1 MNPVRQQTPARSPDR
16 RFNVSVP
23 RWWAPV
29 SIARA
34 VALFVLPFPL
44 LFAIVAAVIAA
55 DGTRLALATGAL
67 ACFWTA
73 GAATWRGLAAEAQY
87 LCGRRVSLPRVPAKL
102 VGALLTAIGSA
113 AAATAGGQPPTAA
126 AIFAAIGAAGHF
138 SFYGRDLRA
147 RQFAVTPADGVDAT
161 AVTRQ
166 LQEAYQ
172 RLRRIQ
178 AAARGITVQEFCERL
193 DRIITIGEGI
203 LAQIERDPRDASR
216 ARRFLNLYLD
226 SAERIT
232 SEYAATHHQVRDASL
247 DQNFRQLLIDMET
260 TFSDQRRRLLEHD
273 VTALDVDIEVLN
285 ARLKRDLD
293 AQPQEIRR

>member
-1 MNPVRQQTPARSPDR
+1 MSPLPQEAPLRSRDR
-16 RFNVSVP
+16 RTGLALP
-23 RWWAPV
+23 GWWAPV

-44 LFAIVAAVIAA
+44 LFAIVAAVIGA
-55 DGTRLALATGAL
+55 DGTRLALTTGAL

-87 LCGRRVSLPRVPAKL
+87 LCGQRASLPRIPTKL
-102 VGALLTAIGSA
+102 IGAFLTAMGSA

-138 SFYGRDLRA
+138 SFYGRDVRP
-147 RQFAVTPADGVDAT
+147 RQFAVAAVEGVDAT
-161 AVTRQ
+161 DVTRQ
-166 LQEAYQ
+166 LEGGYQ

-178 AAARGITVQEFCERL
+178 AAARGITVKEFCDRL
-193 DRIITIGEGI
+193 DRITAIGDGI
-203 LAQIERDPRDASR
+203 LAQIERDPRDANR

-232 SEYAATHHQVRDASL
+232 AEYAVTHRQVHDASL

-260 TFSDQRRRLLEHD
+260 TFTEQRQRLLEHD

-285 ARLKRDLD
+285 ARLKRDFA
-293 AQPQEIRR
+293 AQPQETRR

>member
-1 MNPVRQQTPARSPDR
+1 VSRIPAEASARPPDR
-16 RFNVSVP
+16 RTNLAAQ

-29 SIARA
+29 SLARTI
-34 VALFVLPFPL
+34 ALFVLPFPL
-44 LFAIVAAVIAA
+44 LFAIVAAVIGA
-55 DGTRLALATGAL
+55 DGTRLALTTGAL

-87 LCGRRVSLPRVPAKL
+87 LCGQRVGLPRFPAKL
-102 VGALLTAIGSA
+102 VGAFLTAIGSA
-113 AAATAGGQPPTAA
+113 AAATAGGQPPVAA
-126 AIFAAIGAAGHF
+126 AIFGAIGAAGHF
-138 SFYGRDLRA
+138 GFYGRDVRP
-147 RQFAVTPADGVDAT
+147 RRFAVAAADGFDST

-166 LQEAYQ
+166 LEEAYQ

-178 AAARGITVQEFCERL
+178 AAARGITVREFCDRL
-193 DRIITIGEGI
+193 DRIITIGDGI
-203 LAQIERDPRDASR
+203 LVQIERDPRDAAR

-232 SEYAATHHQVRDASL
+232 TDYATTHRQVHDASL

-293 AQPQEIRR
+293 AQPQETRR